1 MPIYQFKQE
10 SWRYYRVK
18 ARDKETAERLLLAA
32 QDDPDGAGLY
42 SHFDREETALDFE
55 FDGEFECGL
64 YETDL

>member
-32 QDDPDGAGLY
+32 QDDPEPACIATLIEKKQ
-42 SHFDREETALDFE
+42 R
-55 FDGEFECGL
+55 
-64 YETDL
+64 